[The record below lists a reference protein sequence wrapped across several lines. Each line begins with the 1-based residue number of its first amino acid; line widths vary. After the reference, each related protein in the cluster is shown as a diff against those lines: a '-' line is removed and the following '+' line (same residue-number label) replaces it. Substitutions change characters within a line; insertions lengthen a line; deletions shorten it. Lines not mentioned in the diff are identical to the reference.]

1 MIHHTVPLR
10 VDVAILL
17 LVIIVASL
25 AVVAGGARRRSRR
38 RPSQIKV
45 DLVGRGNRAG

>member
-25 AVVAGGARRRSRR
+25 AVCAVGARRRSRR